1 MLECKTVDLR
11 FVVKPWA
18 QFLHGGGCRLKYF
31 EEVFTSEHW
40 MMRIYRV
47 LPPPERE
54 GRQRNPRRSRAA
66 RKAIAA
72 RMSKRRKPSGAPSS

>member
-1 MLECKTVDLR
+1 MH
-11 FVVKPWA
+11 FG
-18 QFLHGGGCRLKYF
+18 FRLKYF

-54 GRQRNPRRSRAA
+54 GRLRNPRRNRNP
-66 RKAIAA
+66 RTAIAA
-72 RMSKRRKPSGAPSS
+72 KTAKKRKPSGEKA